1 MSVEVFFSLFLTYMS
16 QLVILTRIFIFNN
29 KDIFILFLQIHKY
42 KIKEIDYQAI
52 LVSIKNK
59 QDTAV
64 TLRKQS
70 KYVTTH
76 FPDPQNVLSAVVGIV
91 EHLFCKNQL
100 LDIPIFQDPISSKC
114 LTLCWCTASLI
125 GLQMIHLPAVCS
137 ILHYSV
143 VLVVLSEGHMYSTYA
158 LFRL

>member
-1 MSVEVFFSLFLTYMS
+1 MFVCGPINTSPTGGGGGEASK
-16 QLVILTRIFIFNN
+16 RRP
-29 KDIFILFLQIHKY
+29 
-42 KIKEIDYQAI
+42 
-52 LVSIKNK
+52 NK

-125 GLQMIHLPAVCS
+125 GL
-137 ILHYSV
+137 
-143 VLVVLSEGHMYSTYA
+143 
-158 LFRL
+158 